1 MKAFQPEQAVPATT
15 YSFPDEAE
23 LMMLLGLLS
32 LGVAAYLMLQYLD
45 HQPPRRPS
53 FHNYRMDFGKGGN
66 DGHSVTEALSKL
78 FLKYG

>member
-1 MKAFQPEQAVPATT
+1 MKAFQPEVGAPATT

-45 HQPPRRPS
+45 QLRLPS
-53 FHNYRMDFGKGGN
+53 FHNSRMYFGEDGS
-66 DGHSVTEALSKL
+66 DGHSVIEALSQM
-78 FLKYG
+78 FSKYG